1 MMQAA
6 EGVTE
11 ALKDARRGS
20 AGELR
25 GAGLGHSATYS
36 ASQTCLAAE
45 RALALLR
52 ETSEAEGGARSF
64 NKRLGNSR

>member
-1 MMQAA
+1 
-6 EGVTE
+6 
-11 ALKDARRGS
+11 
-20 AGELR
+20 
-25 GAGLGHSATYS
+25 
-36 ASQTCLAAE
+36 LAAE